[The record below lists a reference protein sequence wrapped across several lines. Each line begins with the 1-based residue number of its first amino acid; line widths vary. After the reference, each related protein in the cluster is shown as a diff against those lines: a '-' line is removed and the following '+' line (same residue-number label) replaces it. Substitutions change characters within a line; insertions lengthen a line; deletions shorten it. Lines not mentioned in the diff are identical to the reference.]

1 MENRESCYFRKTG
14 QGRPLKEVT
23 LKQRPTI
30 IYTETVLSLRAPIDL
45 VPNPHFTDEEVEVA
59 RVRLWLKTIQ
69 LGNLIAI
76 QNAEVF
82 FSRVTGSSY
91 LESNLWLARGAF
103 VSKET

>member
-1 MENRESCYFRKTG
+1 MAQDNT
-14 QGRPLKEVT
+14 
-23 LKQRPTI
+23 
-30 IYTETVLSLRAPIDL
+30 
-45 VPNPHFTDEEVEVA
+45 A
-59 RVRLWLKTIQ
+59 RQ
-69 LGNLIAI
+69 SFIAI